1 MGDFL
6 IKEFYEKMKS
16 VDLGVYG
23 ILDRNDNVLS
33 LGTDSKV
40 LGRIFEIK
48 VQPILKKIA
57 DENGFLLETPK
68 SQTAYPDFIM
78 IDKTD
83 LKKKIAIDVKS
94 AHQKTKN
101 SQIKFT
107 LGTFKSYMQDNTS
120 SIAYDYTDFIKH
132 YVIGFVYKRT
142 DGCEAQESK
151 IESFGDRKKILCP
164 YTDVKYFIQEKYKI
178 AGDKR
183 GSGDTDNIGSFATKN
198 FEDLKNGKGIFAELG
213 IDVYELYWKYHS
225 KNTDAQKNYKT
236 LLEFAEW
243 FVGKKESEVTL
254 LHKYDYSA
262 ALKKI
267 KKYIK
272 ENEKDGSK

>member
-1 MGDFL
+1 MSDFL
-6 IKEFYEKMKS
+6 IKEFYEKMKT
-16 VDLGVYG
+16 VDLDVYG

-48 VQPILKKIA
+48 VQPILKEIA
-57 DENGFLLETPK
+57 EEHGFILETPK
-68 SQTAYPDFIM
+68 SQTEYPDFIM

-83 LKKKIAIDVKS
+83 SKKKIAIDVKS
-94 AHQKTKN
+94 AHQKTNN

-107 LGTFKSYMQDNTS
+107 LGTFKSYMQDNKS

-142 DGCEAQESK
+142 DGCDAQES
-151 IESFGDRKKILCP
+151 EMLPFEERKKIQCP
-164 YTDVKYFIQEKYKI
+164 YTDVKFFVQEKYKI
-178 AGDKR
+178 AGEKR
-183 GSGDTDNIGSFATKN
+183 GSGDTDNIGSFATKKYD
-198 FEDLKNGKGIFAELG
+198 DLKNGKGPFSELG
-213 IDVYELYWKYHS
+213 IDIYELYWRYHP
-225 KNTDAQKNYKT
+225 KNTDAEKNYKT
-236 LLEFAEW
+236 LLEFAKW
-243 FVGKKESEVTL
+243 FVKKKESEVTL

-262 ALKKI
+262 TLKKI

-272 ENEKDGSK
+272 ESEKDGK